1 MLRLFTCRSRCRYI
15 RGSATEREKMKD
27 VKTAY
32 REVFEKAVQERA
44 PIPLM
49 QDMSRALVPYEG
61 PHASMK
67 DVEDLC
73 K

>member
-1 MLRLFTCRSRCRYI
+1 
-15 RGSATEREKMKD
+15 MKD